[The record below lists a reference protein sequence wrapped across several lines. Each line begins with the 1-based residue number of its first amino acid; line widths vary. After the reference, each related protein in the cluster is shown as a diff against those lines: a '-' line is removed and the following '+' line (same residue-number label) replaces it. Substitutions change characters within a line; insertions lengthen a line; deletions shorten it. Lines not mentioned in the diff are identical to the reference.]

1 MTKPPFATPDRASRA
16 PSALL
21 AVDRAIDDLRRGVP
35 VVVVGSESAGHAI
48 VAAELAAR
56 QALDWLARLSAVAP
70 VLAITAQR
78 ASTLHIRP
86 TGADVVVL
94 DGAQQLSADALRTL
108 VDPTTDLAHPL
119 RGPFPIAAEH
129 PPAAYAAA
137 VTLCRLARLLPA
149 VVAVP
154 LENDA
159 EAAQDSLLRVAAADI
174 ESYETDGAIGL
185 VAVTDA
191 HVPLDGAA
199 DARITAFRPADG
211 GIEHL
216 AIVIGDPSRS
226 VPVLVRLHSACL
238 TGDLLASLRC
248 DCGQQLRG
256 AVELIAASGGGVIL
270 YLAQEG
276 RGIGLINKL
285 RAYQLQDQ
293 GFDTME
299 ANERL
304 GFEADERVF
313 LPAAEMLRRLGFL
326 QVRLLTNN
334 PAKMA
339 ALARHGID
347 VVERVPHTFPATD
360 YNAPYLAT
368 KAKRAGHL
376 F

>member
-1 MTKPPFATPDRASRA
+1 M
-16 PSALL
+16 
-21 AVDRAIDDLRRGVP
+21 
-35 VVVVGSESAGHAI
+35 VVVGSESAGHAI

-293 GFDTME
+293 GFDTIE